1 MTSQPARGVFA
12 LVATCALRQNTW
24 LHASLPRAL
33 APPMTDSA
41 SLFECHRPRL
51 YAIAYRMLGAV
62 AEAEDVVQEAWLR
75 WHGADRDAVHNA
87 EAWLVTATT
96 RLSIDR
102 LRAAKAERAHY
113 TGVWLPEP
121 MLMAAPPSTP
131 EQIHEMADD
140 VSVAFL
146 FMLERLSPDARAAFL
161 MRDVFDADY
170 EDIAQTLDKTPA
182 AIRQLVRRA
191 RLQLRQG
198 APRETVPRATLQRLL
213 LTFADA
219 MQRSDF
225 HGLHAL
231 LSDDAE
237 LIGDGGDKVTSFAS
251 LVGGK
256 RLAQLFY
263 AGKRRY
269 RDSLHVDVVQVNGQW
284 TLLRFIDG
292 QLESVQSYETDGER
306 LTRVLVQRNPD
317 KLARIAAALA
327 RQG

>member
-1 MTSQPARGVFA
+1 
-12 LVATCALRQNTW
+12 
-24 LHASLPRAL
+24 
-33 APPMTDSA
+33 MTDSVT
-41 SLFECHRPRL
+41 LFDSHRPRL
-51 YAIAYRMLGAV
+51 YAIAYRMLGEV
-62 AEAEDVVQEAWLR
+62 AEAEDVVQDAWLR
-75 WHGADRDAVHNA
+75 WHGADHGAIENPK
-87 EAWLVTATT
+87 AWLVTVAT

-102 LRAAKAERAHY
+102 LRLAKAERAHY
-113 TGVWLPEP
+113 VGVWLPEP
-121 MLMAAPPSTP
+121 MLTAAPSTP
-131 EQIHEMADD
+131 EQLHELADD

-170 EDIAQTLDKTPA
+170 EDIAQTLDKSQA
-182 AIRQLVRRA
+182 AVRQLVRRA
-191 RLQLRQG
+191 RQQLRQG
-198 APRETVPRATLQRLL
+198 TPREAVPRATLQRLL
-213 LTFADA
+213 QAFADA

-237 LIGDGGDKVTSFAS
+237 LIGDGGGKVGSFAS

-263 AGKRRY
+263 AGKRRF
-269 RDSLHVDVVQVNGQW
+269 RDALRTEVVLVNGQW
-284 TLLRFIDG
+284 ALLRFIDG

-327 RQG
+327 RG

>member
-1 MTSQPARGVFA
+1 MTGSV
-12 LVATCALRQNTW
+12 T
-24 LHASLPRAL
+24 
-33 APPMTDSA
+33 
-41 SLFECHRPRL
+41 LFDLHRPRL
-51 YAIAYRMLGAV
+51 YAIAYRMLGSV
-62 AEAEDVVQEAWLR
+62 AEAEDVVQDAWLR
-75 WHGADRDAVHNA
+75 WHGADRSSVENP
-87 EAWLVTATT
+87 EAWLVTITT

-102 LRAAKAERAHY
+102 LRAAKAERENY
-113 TGVWLPEP
+113 VGVWLPEP
-121 MLMAAPPSTP
+121 MLMAPPSTP
-131 EQIHEMADD
+131 EQIHELADD

-161 MRDVFDADY
+161 MREVFDADY
-170 EDIAQTLDKTPA
+170 EDIAQTLDKTQA
-182 AIRQLVRRA
+182 AVRQLVRRA

-198 APRETVPRATLQRLL
+198 APRETVPRATLRRLL
-213 LTFADA
+213 QAFADA
-219 MQRSDF
+219 MNRSDF
-225 HGLHAL
+225 HALHAL

-237 LIGDGGDKVTSFAS
+237 LIGDGGDKVTAFAS

-269 RDSLHVDVVQVNGQW
+269 RDALRTEVVQVNGQW

-292 QLESVQSYETDGER
+292 HLESVQSYETDGKR

-327 RQG
+327 QR

>member
-1 MTSQPARGVFA
+1 
-12 LVATCALRQNTW
+12 
-24 LHASLPRAL
+24 
-33 APPMTDSA
+33 MTDSVLA
-41 SLFECHRPRL
+41 FERHRPRL
-51 YAIAYRMLGAV
+51 YGIAYRMLGAV

-75 WHGADRDAVHNA
+75 WHGADRAAVQNA

-102 LRAAKAERAHY
+102 LRVAKAERDHY
-113 TGVWLPEP
+113 VGVWLPEP
-121 MLMAAPPSTP
+121 MLMAAPATP
-131 EQIHEMADD
+131 EQIHEQADD

-146 FMLERLSPDARAAFL
+146 YMLERLSPDARAAFL
-161 MRDVFDADY
+161 MREVFDADY
-170 EDIAQTLDKTPA
+170 EDIALTLDKTEA
-182 AIRQLVRRA
+182 AVRQLVRRA
-191 RLQLRQG
+191 KQQLRQG
-198 APRETVPRATLQRLL
+198 EPREAVPRATLQRLL
-213 LTFADA
+213 NAFADA

-237 LIGDGGDKVTSFAS
+237 LIGDGGGKVSSFAS

-263 AGKRRY
+263 AGKRRF
-269 RDSLHVDVVQVNGQW
+269 RDALRIEVVQVNGQW
-284 TLLRFIDG
+284 TLLRFVDG
-292 QLESVQSYETDGER
+292 ELESVQSYDTDGER

-327 RQG
+327 QR

>member
-1 MTSQPARGVFA
+1 MI
-12 LVATCALRQNTW
+12 
-24 LHASLPRAL
+24 
-33 APPMTDSA
+33 DSVT
-41 SLFECHRPRL
+41 LFDRHRPRL
-51 YAIAYRMLGAV
+51 YAIAYRMLGEV
-62 AEAEDVVQEAWLR
+62 AEAEDVVQDAWLR
-75 WHGADRDAVHNA
+75 WHGTDRASVDNA
-87 EAWLVTATT
+87 EAWLVTTTT
-96 RLSIDR
+96 RLAIDR
-102 LRAAKAERAHY
+102 LRLAKAERARY
-113 TGVWLPEP
+113 VGVWLPEP
-121 MLMAAPPSTP
+121 MLMAPPPATP
-131 EQIHEMADD
+131 EQIHELADD

-170 EDIAQTLDKTPA
+170 EDIAQTLGKRPA
-182 AIRQLVRRA
+182 AVRQLVHRA

-198 APRETVPRATLQRLL
+198 TPREAVPRATLRRLL
-213 LTFADA
+213 LAFADA

-237 LIGDGGDKVTSFAS
+237 LIGDGGGKVGSFAS

-269 RDSLHVDVVQVNGQW
+269 RDALRTEVVEVNGQW

-327 RQG
+327 HA

>member
-1 MTSQPARGVFA
+1 MTNLPARSRFA

-75 WHGADRDAVHNA
+75 WHGADRDAVQNA

-102 LRAAKAERAHY
+102 LRAAKAERANY

-121 MLMAAPPSTP
+121 MLMDAPSTP
-131 EQIHEMADD
+131 EQLHELADD

-182 AIRQLVRRA
+182 AVRQLVRRA
-191 RLQLRQG
+191 RLQLREG
-198 APRETVPRATLQRLL
+198 TPRETVPRATLHRLL

-269 RDSLHVDVVQVNGQW
+269 RDALHVDVVQVNGEW

-327 RQG
+327 QQG